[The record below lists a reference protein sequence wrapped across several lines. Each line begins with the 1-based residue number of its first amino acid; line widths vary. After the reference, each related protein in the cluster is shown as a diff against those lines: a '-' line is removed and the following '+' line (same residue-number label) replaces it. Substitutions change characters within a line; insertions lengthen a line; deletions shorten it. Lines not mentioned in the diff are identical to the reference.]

1 MSPSAKGIEL
11 CLEVGKKRIFAVA
24 VDWPGWSRSGKDE
37 ASALQG
43 LLDYGGRYRRAL
55 GEAAAGLTLPARPS
69 EFKIVERARGNAT
82 TDFGT
87 PGMIPQSDMRPM
99 DEVELKRQQAI
110 LLACWSTFDAAARAA
125 KGKALSTGPRGGG
138 RDLNR
143 IINHVFEAESAYIS
157 RLGWKMRERGDP
169 GEAGL
174 TERREIMAAV
184 AASARG
190 ELPARGPRGG
200 LHWPARYY
208 VRRSA
213 WHLLDHAW
221 EIEDRVVKARSK
233 GKYKSS
239 ARALDFYWHG

>member
-1 MSPSAKGIEL
+1 MGEINI
-11 CLEVGKKRIFAVA
+11 CLEVGKKRTFAVA
-24 VDWPGWSRSGKDE
+24 LDWPGWSRGGKDE
-37 ASALQG
+37 TSALQG
-43 LLDYGGRYRRAL
+43 LLQYGHRYRRAL
-55 GEAAAGLTLPARPS
+55 GEAAAGLRLPEDASDLTVR
-69 EFKIVERARGNAT
+69 ERIKGNAT

-87 PGMIPQSDMRPM
+87 PGMIPESDNRPM
-99 DEVELKRQQAI
+99 DEAELKRQQAI

-125 KGKALSTGPRGGG
+125 RGKALSTGPRGGG

-143 IINHVFEAESAYIS
+143 IINHVFEAENAYIS
-157 RLGWKMRERGDP
+157 RLGWKMREKGDP

-213 WHLLDHAW
+213 WHILDHAW
-221 EIEDRVVKARSK
+221 EIEDRLVKRPSK
-233 GKYKSS
+233 GK
-239 ARALDFYWHG
+239 